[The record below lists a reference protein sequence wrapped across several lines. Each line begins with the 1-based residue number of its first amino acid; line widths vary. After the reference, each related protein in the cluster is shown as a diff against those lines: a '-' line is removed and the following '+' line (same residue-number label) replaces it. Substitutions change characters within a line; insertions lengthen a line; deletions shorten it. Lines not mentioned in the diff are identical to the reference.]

1 MPVSL
6 YAPDSSARTRLIGVD
21 SPSDRKGRG
30 MASPGDFVE
39 VKSASNASRG
49 IGKLIRTDGK
59 IATVRYF
66 EAPGITVES
75 IQCATADLKVVTLPA
90 QTRVYR
96 RHMAGGRWQA
106 GRVLDAE
113 ERVVLVQFPNGD
125 AVNCDVQ
132 DLETRWSRPLR
143 DPVPFLIAQAT
154 ETPFLHEARAAF
166 ARAVSDQHVCCVGL
180 NSLLSASVELVDYQF
195 DVVRRVLT
203 DPVQRYLLADEVGLG
218 KTVEAGIII
227 RQCVLDDPAG
237 AKVVVVVPAP
247 LVAQWRDELSRR
259 FGLKS
264 LLDDFVNVVAH
275 DQVELLAELLPSAE
289 LLVVDEAHH
298 LSRQSADKSN
308 SLYDLLKEHTA
319 RVPRLLLLSATPV
332 LSDSAGFLRVMHLLD
347 PTVFP
352 LDDLP
357 GFVRR
362 LESRQMIA
370 EIVATLVPDN
380 LYSLPDELDRLASAF
395 TDDPLLLSRI
405 EELQGVLD
413 TFPAEDDETY
423 LSALGALRTHLGE
436 TYRLHRRV
444 LRNRRAAF
452 PYYTIQ
458 RKGLERVDFA
468 GRRTASLSGQIE
480 QLRLQLSGAAHTNL
494 ALRAGLMQW
503 AIHPRVAASVA
514 SLLADARVADPEA
527 LRLAHEVDAIA
538 QAARSDSSRVEALCS
553 TAFKLLQE
561 RDLQIVVFC
570 DTVDEADV
578 ACAALAE
585 TFPRWTQR
593 HTVASAESFEDEDAD
608 EEVPAWQTFI
618 SDPSACR
625 ILVCD
630 SRAEEGVNLHGG
642 YKVALHYDLP
652 PSANRIEQRLGR
664 LDRFGSG
671 KSVRSVV
678 LVDRDNPNETAWY
691 NLMGVGWG
699 VFDRSVASLQYL
711 IEESAQPLAD
721 AWADH
726 GASAFDDLCDDLSGE
741 QGRVARELRRIDQ
754 QDALD
759 ALGSPDTTGLDLL
772 YEGDKDWRNWKAAFA
787 AFAKGALRF
796 VWRHES
802 SRSNGDE
809 IFRVGYSYRGQQP
822 TLLPMG
828 RFLQTFLAA
837 IDLDSPASSASLPF
851 THRYACQRSSATS
864 PDGLASNV
872 RLLRIGDPVVTALEE
887 FSRMDDRGRVFGLW
901 RVRPGHVVNDP
912 SGSDLYFRFDYVVE
926 PMTDPEED
934 GESGVGLARR
944 KALARQAGASLP
956 PLFFSVWVHGGGD
969 VIAEVPSVA
978 FESYR
983 TCDRTVGDA
992 DFNLNPSRWRRLQ
1005 NAGNV
1010 TWLQSW
1016 ESLCNDARSKA
1027 HQWILD
1033 SAEMREHVS
1042 NALAAA
1048 DGQQALR
1055 RAQGQARIARLTGDQ
1070 ALFETQDLDHHES
1083 FYTALRG
1090 AIQQPELRLDSVGA
1104 VFVSNQMPFDD
1115 AGSD

>member
-1 MPVSL
+1 MRV
-6 YAPDSSARTRLIGVD
+6 
-21 SPSDRKGRG
+21 
-30 MASPGDFVE
+30 ASVGDFVE
-39 VKSASNASRG
+39 VRGGSNTSRG
-49 IGKLIRTDGK
+49 LGKLVRTDGNV
-59 IATVRYF
+59 ATVQYF
-66 EAPGITVES
+66 DAPGIAVEPV
-75 IQCATADLKVVTLPA
+75 QCATLDLKVILLPA

-96 RHMAGGRWQA
+96 RHTAGGRWQA

-113 ERVVLVQFPNGD
+113 DRVVLVQFPNGD

-132 DLETRWSRPLR
+132 DLETRWSRPLY
-143 DPVPFLIAQAT
+143 DPVPFLIEQAT

-166 ARAVSDQHVCCVGL
+166 VRAVSDQHVCCAGL

-218 KTVEAGIII
+218 KTIEAGIII
-227 RQCVLDDPAG
+227 RQCVLDDPVG

-275 DQVELLAELLPSAE
+275 DQVELIAELLPLAD

-298 LSRQSADKSN
+298 LSRQSEDKPN
-308 SLYDLLKEHTA
+308 LLYNLLREHTA

-347 PTVFP
+347 PAVFP

-357 GFVRR
+357 GFRRR

-380 LYSLPDELDRLASAF
+380 LYSLPDELSRLASAF

-405 EELQGVLD
+405 SELQAVLD
-413 TFPAEDDETY
+413 TFPAEDDELY
-423 LSALGALRTHLGE
+423 LTSLEGLRIHLGE

-458 RKGLERVDFA
+458 RKGLERVDFSN
-468 GRRTASLSGQIE
+468 RRAASLSGQVE
-480 QLRLQLSGAAHTNL
+480 QLRLQLSGATHTNPV
-494 ALRAGLMQW
+494 LRTALMQW
-503 AIHPRVAASVA
+503 AIQPCVMTSVA
-514 SLLADARVADPEA
+514 TLLTDAGVADPEG
-527 LRLAHEVDAIA
+527 LRLAHEVDSLA
-538 QAARSDSSRVEALCS
+538 QAARSDNGRVEALCS
-553 TAFKLLQE
+553 TAFRLLQE

-570 DTVDEADV
+570 DTVDEADM
-578 ACAALAE
+578 ACAALAK
-585 TFPRWTQR
+585 TFPRLTLR
-593 HTVASAESFEDEDAD
+593 HTVESAMSFEDRDLD
-608 EEVPAWQTFI
+608 EGEPAWQTFM
-618 SDPSACR
+618 SDPLACR

-630 SRAEEGVNLHGG
+630 FRAEEGVNLHGG
-642 YKVALHYDLP
+642 HKVALHYDLP
-652 PSANRIEQRLGR
+652 PSPNRIEQRLGR

-671 KSVRSVV
+671 TSVRSVV
-678 LVDRDNPNETAWY
+678 LVDQNNPNEAAWY
-691 NLMGVGWG
+691 DLLGVGWG

-711 IEESAQPLAD
+711 IEETAQPLAD
-721 AWADH
+721 AWTDH
-726 GASAFDDLCDDLSGE
+726 GPSAFDDLRDDLSGE

-759 ALGSPDTTGLDLL
+759 ALGSPDTTALDLL
-772 YEGDKDWRNWKAAFA
+772 DEGDKDWRNWKVAFA
-787 AFAKGALRF
+787 AFAKNALRF
-796 VWRHES
+796 AWRHES
-802 SRSNGDE
+802 SRPNGDE

-828 RFLQTFLAA
+828 RFLQTFLTA
-837 IDLDSPASSASLPF
+837 IDLDSPVSNASLPF
-851 THRYACQRSSATS
+851 THRYSFQRSSATS

-887 FSRMDDRGRVFGLW
+887 FSRMDDRGRAFGLW
-901 RVRPGHVVNDP
+901 RVRPGHVVDDP

-926 PMTDPEED
+926 SITDLEED
-934 GESGVGLARR
+934 RESGVHLARR
-944 KALARQAGASLP
+944 QALARQAGANLP
-956 PLFFSVWVHGGGD
+956 PLFFSVWVRGGAN
-969 VIAEVPSVA
+969 VIAEAPSVA
-978 FESYR
+978 LESYR
-983 TCDRTVGDA
+983 SCDRTVGDA

-1005 NAGNV
+1005 NGGST

-1016 ESLCNDARSKA
+1016 ESLCIDARSKA
-1027 HQWILD
+1027 RQWILD
-1033 SAEMREHVS
+1033 SVAMREHVS
-1042 NALAAA
+1042 SALAAV
-1048 DGQQALR
+1048 DGQQAVR
-1055 RAQGQARIARLTGDQ
+1055 RAQGQARIARLSGDQ
-1070 ALFETQDLDHHES
+1070 ALFEAQDLESHES
-1083 FYTALRG
+1083 FYISLRG
-1090 AIQQPELRLDSVGA
+1090 AIQQPALRLDSVGA
-1104 VFVSNQMPFDD
+1104 MFVSNHLPFDD
-1115 AGSD
+1115 ADTD

>member
-1 MPVSL
+1 
-6 YAPDSSARTRLIGVD
+6 
-21 SPSDRKGRG
+21 
-30 MASPGDFVE
+30 MASAGDFV
-39 VKSASNASRG
+39 KIRQGSSASWG
-49 IGKLIRTDGK
+49 VGKLVRIDGN

-66 EAPGITVES
+66 EAPGVTVDP
-75 IQCATADLKVVTLPA
+75 ILCATADLKGVTLPA

-106 GRVLDAE
+106 GRVLDAGD
-113 ERVVLVQFPNGD
+113 RVVLVQFPNGD
-125 AVNCDVQ
+125 AINCDVQ

-143 DPVPFLIAQAT
+143 DPIPFLIAQAT
-154 ETPFLHEARAAF
+154 ETPFLHETRAAF
-166 ARAVSDQHVCCVGL
+166 ARAVSDQYVCCAGL
-180 NSLLSASVELVDYQF
+180 NSLLGASVELVDYQLN
-195 DVVRRVLT
+195 VVRRVLT

-218 KTVEAGIII
+218 KTIEAGIII
-227 RQCVLDDPAG
+227 RQCVLDHPAG

-264 LLDDFVNVVAH
+264 ILDDFVNVVAH
-275 DQVELLAELLPSAE
+275 DQAELLAKLLPSAE

-298 LSRQSADKSN
+298 LARQSEGQPN
-308 SLYDLLKEHTA
+308 LLYDLLKEHSA

-347 PTVFP
+347 PAVFP

-357 GFVRR
+357 GFMRR

-380 LYSLPDELDRLASAF
+380 LFSLPDELSRLASAF
-395 TDDPLLLSRI
+395 TDDPLLLARI
-405 EELQGVLD
+405 AELQAVLD
-413 TFPAEDDETY
+413 TFPAENDESY
-423 LSALGALRTHLGE
+423 LAALEALRTHLGE

-468 GRRTASLSGQIE
+468 GRRTASLSRQIE
-480 QLRLQLSGAAHTNL
+480 QLRLQLSGAAHTNPG
-494 ALRAGLMQW
+494 LRAALMRW
-503 AIHPRVAASVA
+503 AVHPRVTASVA
-514 SLLADARVADPEA
+514 TLLVEAGVADSEA
-527 LRLAHEVDAIA
+527 LRLAHELDA
-538 QAARSDSSRVEALCS
+538 AALAAGGDSGRVEALCS
-553 TAFKLLQE
+553 TASQLLQE

-570 DTVDEADV
+570 DTIDEADT

-585 TFPRWTQR
+585 VFPNWTQR
-593 HTVASAESFEDEDAD
+593 HTVASAESFEDGDAD
-608 EEVPAWQTFI
+608 EGASGWQAFM
-618 SDPSACR
+618 SDPSVCR

-630 SRAEEGVNLHGG
+630 FRAEEGVNLHGG
-642 YKVALHYDLP
+642 HKVALHYDLP
-652 PSANRIEQRLGR
+652 PSPNRIEQRLGR

-678 LVDRDNPNETAWY
+678 LVDQSSPNEAAWCD
-691 NLMGVGWG
+691 LLGVGWG

-711 IEESAQPLAD
+711 IEETAQALAD

-726 GASAFDDLCDDLSGE
+726 GVSAFDDLRDDLSGE

-759 ALGSPDTTGLDLL
+759 ALGSPETTALDLL
-772 YEGDKDWRNWKAAFA
+772 YEGDRDWRNWRDAFA

-802 SRSNGDE
+802 SRPNGDE

-851 THRYACQRSSATS
+851 THRYAFQRSSATS

-887 FSRMDDRGRVFGLW
+887 FSRMDDRGRAFGLW

-926 PMTDPEED
+926 PMTGPEED
-934 GESGVGLARR
+934 GEGGVDLARR
-944 KALARQAGASLP
+944 QALARQAGASLP
-956 PLFFSVWVHGGGD
+956 PLFLSVWVRGGGD
-969 VIAEVPSVA
+969 VIAEVPPVA
-978 FESYR
+978 LEGYR
-983 TCDRTVGDA
+983 TCDSTLGNA
-992 DFNLNPSRWRRLQ
+992 DFNLNPSRWRRVQ
-1005 NAGNV
+1005 NVGNV

-1016 ESLCNDARSKA
+1016 ESLCSDAQSKA
-1027 HQWILD
+1027 RQWILN
-1033 SAEMREHVS
+1033 SVEMREHVS
-1042 NALAAA
+1042 SALGVV

-1070 ALFETQDLDHHES
+1070 ALFEARDLESHES
-1083 FYTALRG
+1083 FYMALRG
-1090 AIQQPELRLDSVGA
+1090 AIRQPALRLDSVGA
-1104 VFVSNQMPFDD
+1104 VFVSNHMPFDD
-1115 AGSD
+1115 ADSD